1 MTFLPNVLPPPKK
14 ARPSRCPSNQENAPL
29 PNMAL
34 LPIGENM
41 GKSRHI
47 VHSWSVGSTIYVH
60 PALQHFL
67 LAFSGPII
75 LSNTNCL
82 YENLGEHDM
91 DIACSAQRFGL
102 GIFCP
107 KVLAVFKTTCDWCL
121 WLVNYVYVLAASN
134 QTQISI
140 YIYYMYIHNTHLHTD
155 LGTWFQTQIFQLQ
168 KQHENKKTTL
178 NPLLRC
184 HSLWWIGSKHLVSC
198 ISFCSNVNGPI
209 FSFCAEWFFCASG
222 WGTGK
227 YTYICIYT
235 QKSKQ

>member
-1 MTFLPNVLPPPKK
+1 MTTCMMPPIMYAWDGCILCVCVGVVYMSVFIVQVSQAWNNVFIGMTFLPNVLPPPKK

-140 YIYYMYIHNTHLHTD
+140 YIKELSEKMVFSRHSVLHV
-155 LGTWFQTQIFQLQ
+155 GVAVG
-168 KQHENKKTTL
+168 
-178 NPLLRC
+178 LRI
-184 HSLWWIGSKHLVSC
+184 WRGEMI
-198 ISFCSNVNGPI
+198 
-209 FSFCAEWFFCASG
+209 
-222 WGTGK
+222 
-227 YTYICIYT
+227 
-235 QKSKQ
+235 